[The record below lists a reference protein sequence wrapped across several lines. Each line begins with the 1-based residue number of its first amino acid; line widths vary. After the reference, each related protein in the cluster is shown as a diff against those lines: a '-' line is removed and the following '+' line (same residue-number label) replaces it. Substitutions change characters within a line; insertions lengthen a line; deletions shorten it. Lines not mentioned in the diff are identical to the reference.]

1 MEAGG
6 LHRALA
12 AVTRAAV
19 RYSRPVPDDL
29 ALRPFTA
36 ADAPAVAA
44 LSARY
49 FAPDPAWTAEVARLE
64 LTKDALGGGG
74 HVLVAERGGA
84 VVGVGGFVRAAPWLY
99 VWPLAADDEAAAGAL
114 LDAVIAAGRAPGVAQ
129 ARVST
134 RSCEPH
140 KRAAVVA
147 RGYQRSI
154 DFVYLGRAPT
164 PPLDPGPPP
173 AEVRRGAALDRA
185 GMHAL
190 QNLTFAEIPNTSPVS
205 RADFDAGL
213 DSPTAWLAA
222 TSSWHAPDGRC
233 VGFMLGVREPDHG
246 VIDAVGVDPAW
257 RGRGLGRA
265 MVADVLAV
273 AAAAGV
279 PEVRAVI
286 ASSNA
291 ASLAL
296 HQRAG
301 FVERARKELWDLA
314 V

>member
-1 MEAGG
+1 MA
-6 LHRALA
+6 
-12 AVTRAAV
+12 
-19 RYSRPVPDDL
+19 DDL
-29 ALRPFTA
+29 ALRPFA
-36 ADAPAVAA
+36 LADAPAVAA

-49 FAPDPAWTAEVARLE
+49 FAPDPAWTAEVARAE
-64 LTKDALGGGG
+64 LTKDALGGGR
-74 HVLVAERGGA
+74 HVVVAERGGA
-84 VVGVGGFVRAAPWLY
+84 VVGVGGFVQAPPWLY
-99 VWPLAADDEAAAGAL
+99 VWPLAADDAAAAGAL
-114 LDAVIAAGRAPGVAQ
+114 LDAVVAAGRGPGIGR

-134 RSCEPH
+134 RAIEPH
-140 KRAAVVA
+140 KRAAVIA

-154 DFVYLGRAPT
+154 DFAYLGRAPT
-164 PPLDPGPPP
+164 PPLAVGPPP
-173 AEVRRGAALDRA
+173 AAVRRGADLDRA
-185 GMHAL
+185 GAHAL
-190 QNLTFAEIPNTSPVS
+190 QNLAFAEIPNTSPVT

-213 DSPTAWLAA
+213 ASPTAWPAA
-222 TSSWHAPDGRC
+222 TSSWHAADGRC

-265 MVADVLAV
+265 IVADVLAV

-286 ASSNA
+286 ASTNA

-296 HQRAG
+296 HHRAG

-314 V
+314 W

>member
-12 AVTRAAV
+12 AVTRGAV
-19 RYSRPVPDDL
+19 RYSHPVPDDL

-49 FAPDPAWTAEVARLE
+49 FAPDPAWTAEVARAE

-74 HVLVAERGGA
+74 HVVVAERAGA
-84 VVGVGGFVRAAPWLY
+84 VVGVGGFVQAPPWLY
-99 VWPLAADDEAAAGAL
+99 LWPLAAADELAAGAL
-114 LDAVIAAGRAPGVAQ
+114 LDAVVAAGRAPGVTT

-134 RSCEPH
+134 RTVEPH

-154 DFVYLGRAPT
+154 DFLYLARAPGALRT
-164 PPLDPGPPP
+164 PPLPVT
-173 AEVRRGAALDRA
+173 VRRGAAIDRA
-185 GMHAL
+185 GAHAL
-190 QNLTFAEIPNTSPVS
+190 QNLAFAEIANTSPIT

-213 DSPTAWLAA
+213 ASPTAWTTA
-222 TSSWHAPDGRC
+222 TSSWHAADGRC
-233 VGFMLGVREPDHG
+233 VGFLLGVREPDHG
-246 VIDAVGVDPAW
+246 VIDAVGVDPGW

-265 MVADVLAV
+265 MVADLLAI
-273 AAAAGV
+273 AAAEGV

-286 ASSNA
+286 ASTNA